1 MEAIMSVSGVI
12 TLIIVLF
19 VFRKPVKRATEILPE
34 AVEKTLTATV
44 KAAEQFDSI
53 VSTNC
58 AESQLDCR
66 LRMKSVVERIQAEDL
81 PTVDE
86 AYSFIMGKKS

>member
-86 AYSFIMGKKS
+86 AYSFIMGKKQ